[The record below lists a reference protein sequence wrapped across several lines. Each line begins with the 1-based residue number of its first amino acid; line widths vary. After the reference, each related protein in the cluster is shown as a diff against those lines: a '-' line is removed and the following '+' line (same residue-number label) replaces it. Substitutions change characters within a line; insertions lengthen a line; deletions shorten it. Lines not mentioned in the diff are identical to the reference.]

1 MFPSISLVAPTIR
14 SSPLVVSRLLA
25 LAALLIV
32 LAAVFYVVPWMYR
45 DVQFAGWV
53 LFSLFVVLVGVVGA
67 WTNRTVLV
75 SVAGI
80 LLTGFAIAAMWSI
93 GPLIAP
99 AALLVLVAAWFS
111 HRAGPREGVREAIRA
126 DPPSEAERR
135 RKTWAGM
142 LAIVGGVASMVLG
155 VFVLELFV
163 AACPDETLACT
174 LDIANWSGI
183 GLTLVGLIGVTV
195 GGWLYWKQSYI
206 ARVLDTTDSP

>member
-1 MFPSISLVAPTIR
+1 MAPTSR
-14 SSPLVVSRLLA
+14 TSPLGVSRLLT
-25 LAALLIV
+25 LVALLIA
-32 LAAVFYVVPWMYR
+32 LAAVFYFYPWMVN

-53 LFSLFVVLVGVVGA
+53 LFGLFLVLIGVIGA
-67 WTNRTVLV
+67 WTNRTGLV
-75 SVAGI
+75 SAAGV

-99 AALLVLVAAWFS
+99 AALLLLVAAWFS
-111 HRAGPREGVREAIRA
+111 HRAGPRVGVREAIRA

-142 LAIVGGVASMVLG
+142 LAIVGGVALIVLG

-174 LDIANWSGI
+174 LEIANWSGI
-183 GLTLVGLIGVTV
+183 GLTLFGLIGVTV
-195 GGWLYWKQSYI
+195 GSWLVWRQSYI
-206 ARVLDTTDSP
+206 ERVLDVPGSAE